1 MFIYSF
7 FFFDIPL
14 LHYYISLN
22 LSITYCLSS
31 GYVYIYIYIYIYIG
45 ILLLTLSKL
54 FCEHFFKG
62 LVILFAISL
71 PVKSPVVSSAF

>member
-31 GYVYIYIYIYIYIG
+31 GYVYIYIYIYIG